1 MLPDQ
6 YRITRQDLKAAGAV
20 QKTELRQGDIVLI
33 RTGRMKLYNDPAAY
47 MAKPPGMGLDAA
59 RYLVEEGGAM
69 ILGADNLSFETF
81 PSEVADDT
89 CRCTPICW
97 RSRAC
102 PSLSWPRWMSC
113 RATRSTSSPS
123 SAAR

>member
-1 MLPDQ
+1 M
-6 YRITRQDLKAAGAV
+6 
-20 QKTELRQGDIVLI
+20 LI

-81 PSEVADDT
+81 RQRWPTTT

-97 RSRAC
+97 RSGRAIIELAALDE
-102 PSLSWPRWMSC
+102 LSRDQVYEFAFIGG
-113 RATRSTSSPS
+113 R
-123 SAAR
+123 